1 MGNVIEFP
9 VKARAAANDGNQWLA
24 ANTEPEPERME
35 RVQAIEPV
43 PEYED
48 YFAKELKK
56 TNNLMTLLAALVGL
70 DLFL

>member
-1 MGNVIEFP
+1 MGIVIDFP
-9 VKARAAANDGNQWLA
+9 CTAQVAANDDNPWLA
-24 ANTEPEPERME
+24 ANTEPEPEQME
-35 RVQAIEPV
+35 RVQAIEPE